1 MTLAMVANARRSCPE
16 EYRELRRRDL
26 DDSSSDSSEDRWQES
41 VCDQAMAIA
50 GRQSHVN
57 EFNRAVLRRYCA
69 DYDQVLD
76 LAREKNDTLCENKKR
91 ELKKKKKR
99 DTDSDE
105 SDSDD
110 DDNDNDDDKR
120 RGLHKRQLKKR
131 VALRFIRKRLS

>member
-1 MTLAMVANARRSCPE
+1 MTLAVVANARRSCPE
-16 EYRELRRRDL
+16 EYRELRRRDT
-26 DDSSSDSSEDRWQES
+26 DESSSDSDEDRWQES

-50 GRQSHVN
+50 ARQSHVN

-91 ELKKKKKR
+91 ELKKKR

-110 DDNDNDDDKR
+110 NDHDDDDDDKR